1 MQSHDA
7 FSEGA
12 PMLYGVIDI
21 GSNTIR
27 LTVYEVDERN
37 RTFSAFFKLKTM
49 AGLVSYIDKKTSLM
63 SKEGIERLIEV
74 CEEYLACAAHFKD
87 LDGPYAFATAG
98 VRNAKN
104 ADAVIKRVEKA
115 CGMRIDL
122 ISGREEAELGYVG
135 AMCQSSLTTGVQIDV
150 GGGSVEVSTFRDGR
164 IVQATSVPQGS
175 LSLFGSYVHNLL
187 PTPAE
192 SDRIRE
198 AIRSRI
204 RDVKDFRGFSCA
216 TASAVGGSARAARRL
231 RNAWYPDRKDA
242 PEVTREEIAL
252 VLDRASYDPY
262 AATRDI
268 LRVVPERAHTCIP
281 GLLVIETVM
290 DEFGASTLEIS
301 DFGVREGYLLTRVF
315 DLPKDARPFARP

>member
-1 MQSHDA
+1 MVS
-7 FSEGA
+7 
-12 PMLYGVIDI
+12 IDI

-63 SKEGIERLIEV
+63 SKEGVERLIEV

-87 LDGPYAFATAG
+87 LNGPFRLCHGGCAHSEIA
-98 VRNAKN
+98 RE
-104 ADAVIKRVEKA
+104 VIRRVEKA
-115 CGMRIDL
+115 CGMHIDL

-135 AMCQSSLTTGVQIDV
+135 AMYQSRLTTGVQIDV
-150 GGGSVEVSTFRDGR
+150 GGGSVEVSTFSDGR
-164 IVQATSVPQGS
+164 ILQATSIRRGRS
-175 LSLFGSYVHNLL
+175 RCSA
-187 PTPAE
+187 PTCTTCCPPPAE